1 MNYQIPFPGNLTY
14 HISDSF
20 LTGYSLGTIYYII
33 KGIYITPKNYKI
45 KGTIKYIKNRAK
57 KLGGNFALWSLFY
70 SLSFNGI
77 CKLRK
82 KNDILNNAFAGF
94 STGFI
99 MNFRNGFKYSF
110 RSGLTSSFF
119 LLFIEGIGNFHQNYQ
134 RKKQINDDNQLIK
147 YYKDEFEKKGIQFL

>member
-45 KGTIKYIKNRAK
+45 KGTIKYIKDRAK

-82 KNDILNNAFAGF
+82 KNDILNNA
-94 STGFI
+94 
-99 MNFRNGFKYSF
+99 
-110 RSGLTSSFF
+110 SFF

>member
-1 MNYQIPFPGNLTY
+1 
-14 HISDSF
+14 
-20 LTGYSLGTIYYII
+20 
-33 KGIYITPKNYKI
+33 
-45 KGTIKYIKNRAK
+45 
-57 KLGGNFALWSLFY
+57 
-70 SLSFNGI
+70 
-77 CKLRK
+77 
-82 KNDILNNAFAGF
+82 
-94 STGFI
+94 

>member
-20 LTGYSLGTIYYII
+20 LTGYSLGTIYYVI

-45 KGTIKYIKNRAK
+45 KGTIKYIKDRAK

-119 LLFIEGIGNFHQNYQ
+119 CSLLKELVIFIKI
-134 RKKQINDDNQLIK
+134 IK
-147 YYKDEFEKKGIQFL
+147 EKNK